1 MQECIKNLIK
11 STRILSMMNI
21 QFIHSG
27 TVDKTDKSRQK
38 KQSAGAVGKS
48 RCDYDQIDKFLPVLR
63 IKFVCFFYVTG
74 KTKTEK
80 KNTIPISTST
90 STTLFSYW
98 AELKL
103 DVSKICEGRILFLDT
118 NRKI

>member
-1 MQECIKNLIK
+1 MLQVK
-11 STRILSMMNI
+11 R
-21 QFIHSG
+21 
-27 TVDKTDKSRQK
+27 
-38 KQSAGAVGKS
+38 KQ
-48 RCDYDQIDKFLPVLR
+48 
-63 IKFVCFFYVTG
+63 
-74 KTKTEK
+74 K
-80 KNTIPISTST
+80 KNTIPISTSTST

>member
-1 MQECIKNLIK
+1 MLQVKRK
-11 STRILSMMNI
+11 
-21 QFIHSG
+21 
-27 TVDKTDKSRQK
+27 QK
-38 KQSAGAVGKS
+38 
-48 RCDYDQIDKFLPVLR
+48 
-63 IKFVCFFYVTG
+63 
-74 KTKTEK
+74 K
-80 KNTIPISTST
+80 KNTIPISTSTSTST